1 MVLFTHP
8 CCHDVRAALHLD
20 LAPGGGIAVAD
31 VAEELADP
39 GCQVMQLCLGGNL
52 LRDSGAAT
60 IAEALKRNASLAALN
75 LEGNGIGAPGATKMA
90 EALQDNNA
98 LMALGLAFNR
108 VGGDGA
114 AETVK
119 GGVRQLDLQGNGIGA
134 PGATKVARALQENRT
149 LTELDLGSN
158 KIGEGKQGRG
168 IGGAWESAELLR
180 RGAAAWG
187 GAAGGWRHEGTVRMW
202 RDSGDE
208 GATRLAEALRVNCT
222 LRTLT
227 LQFNNIGE
235 RGARAVARAL
245 ASNATLTALCLYG
258 NRVRDAGA
266 TALAEALR
274 VNKTL
279 GSVVT
284 RICIHTCIEMD
295 G

>member
-134 PGATKVARALQENRT
+134 PGATKVARALRENRT

-168 IGGAWESAELLR
+168 FGGAWESAELLR
-180 RGAAAWG
+180 RGWG
-187 GAAGGWRHEGTVRMW
+187 GAAGGWRHEGTVRTW

-245 ASNATLTALCLYG
+245 ESNATLTALCLYG

>member
-168 IGGAWESAELLR
+168 IGGAWESAELLS

-187 GAAGGWRHEGTVRMW
+187 GAAGGWRHEGTVRTW

-245 ASNATLTALCLYG
+245 ESNATLTALCLYG

>member
-1 MVLFTHP
+1 
-8 CCHDVRAALHLD
+8 
-20 LAPGGGIAVAD
+20 
-31 VAEELADP
+31 
-39 GCQVMQLCLGGNL
+39 MQLCLGGNL

-187 GAAGGWRHEGTVRMW
+187 GAAGGWRHEGTVRTW

-295 G
+295 GWMDGWIDR